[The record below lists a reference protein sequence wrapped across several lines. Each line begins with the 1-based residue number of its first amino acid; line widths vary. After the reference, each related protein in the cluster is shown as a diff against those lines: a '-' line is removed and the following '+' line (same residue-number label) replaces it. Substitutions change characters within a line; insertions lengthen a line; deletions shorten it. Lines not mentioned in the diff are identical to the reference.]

1 MGTAGQI
8 KLVHAEDFM
17 NHKHFEVEF
26 GYVILSPIMLLRKL
40 ATVQICIMCAPIS
53 MCMMKMDCTAHPLV
67 QAAPELHLGRERVGE
82 ERDAAVPA
90 SVPGRGPAQDGA
102 RADHQGPHPRRRH
115 QRARPRHR
123 LEHREQ
129 LTHPLLLVYH
139 VQQHCPQCIHLGHH
153 SRSCDASRRGWV
165 QPMTASEAIRNT
177 SAGMGQA
184 HASVISAKGCVH

>member
-82 ERDAAVPA
+82 ERRRCSACKCAWAWTRARRGARRPPRASSATAPPARSPA
-90 SVPGRGPAQDGA
+90 SPSGNTVSSLPTLCCWCTMCSSTVRSASTLVIIPEAVMHPGA
-102 RADHQGPHPRRRH
+102 
-115 QRARPRHR
+115 
-123 LEHREQ
+123 
-129 LTHPLLLVYH
+129 
-139 VQQHCPQCIHLGHH
+139 
-153 SRSCDASRRGWV
+153 
-165 QPMTASEAIRNT
+165 
-177 SAGMGQA
+177 AG
-184 HASVISAKGCVH
+184 SSP